1 MTQRF
6 HRLLA
11 DGCLVGEVKPGL
23 GNVSIICLKF
33 SEKEEEWGR
42 ARARLQM
49 GRNKQTG
56 NQSSRGVQTAE
67 YIHCTSSSVMNDP
80 RPQLPIHSP
89 SLQAA
94 HFHFP
99 DDSQPSVAEEV
110 PSFWTPEPH
119 FRMRSSCVHKTEKI
133 LENVYNILN
142 IYALM
147 LYVVR
152 VQVWSPYVPGPG
164 TRQIWN

>member
-1 MTQRF
+1 
-6 HRLLA
+6 
-11 DGCLVGEVKPGL
+11 
-23 GNVSIICLKF
+23 
-33 SEKEEEWGR
+33 
-42 ARARLQM
+42 
-49 GRNKQTG
+49 
-56 NQSSRGVQTAE
+56 
-67 YIHCTSSSVMNDP
+67 MNDP
-80 RPQLPIHSP
+80 RPQLPMHRP
-89 SLQAA
+89 GLQAA

-110 PSFWTPEPH
+110 ASFGTPEPH

-133 LENVYNILN
+133 LENVYNILT

-152 VQVWSPYVPGPG
+152 VQVWSPCVPGPG